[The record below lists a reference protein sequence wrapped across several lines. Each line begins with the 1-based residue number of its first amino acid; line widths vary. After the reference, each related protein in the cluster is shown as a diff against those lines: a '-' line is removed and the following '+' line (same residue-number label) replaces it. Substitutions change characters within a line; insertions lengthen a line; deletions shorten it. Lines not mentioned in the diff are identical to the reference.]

1 VERVPD
7 SGAGALPTG
16 ELELPVQRAD
26 TPDEDGTATDNT
38 GEDGSGANETGTENR
53 SETDSG
59 GETAASAG
67 GSLQQLGRGIDE
79 LFDNAHAN
87 NTRRGRGGRGRGG
100 TRPSSRSWPNS
111 DPRSGHLGQFSF
123 YGAVGLAPPTLT
135 PRRRYSL
142 AGTSVQQ
149 LSDGAA
155 THASGQ
161 LTSRMFPLSPAAT
174 RAYQRGFS
182 RSQATDMSKLRP

>member
-1 VERVPD
+1 VGGPTPPPPPSPATGATRTVVSGLQVAAADGTPRHRRRGSRVSFRAAPAAATPRGAGTD
-7 SGAGALPTG
+7 SGAGAVPTG

-67 GSLQQLGRGIDE
+67 GSLQQLGRGVDE

-100 TRPSSRSWPNS
+100 TRPSRG
-111 DPRSGHLGQFSF
+111 RGR
-123 YGAVGLAPPTLT
+123 T
-135 PRRRYSL
+135 R
-142 AGTSVQQ
+142 
-149 LSDGAA
+149 
-155 THASGQ
+155 
-161 LTSRMFPLSPAAT
+161 T
-174 RAYQRGFS
+174 RARD
-182 RSQATDMSKLRP
+182 T